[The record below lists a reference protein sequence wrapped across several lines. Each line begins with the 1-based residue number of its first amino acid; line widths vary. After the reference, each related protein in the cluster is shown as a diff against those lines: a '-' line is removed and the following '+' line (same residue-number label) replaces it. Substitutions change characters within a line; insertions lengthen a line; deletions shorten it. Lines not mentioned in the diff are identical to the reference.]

1 MFLAVREIMHSK
13 TKFSMIIVIFVL
25 LAWLVFILSGLGNGL
40 STLAAAVFKNM
51 DADYVVF
58 QEDARSSMSKS
69 VLTDDLMQD
78 VKASPDVKDA
88 AAMGSSLATVVK
100 HASGGKSNKVDV
112 AIIGIDAGS
121 FLEPAVIEGQKL
133 SDQSSTKVIVNSTLR
148 DEGFRIGDTL
158 RLDGSK
164 EKMTISGF
172 VENQS
177 YNHLPAVFTP
187 MSEWRKVAFAAPGS
201 DKGIKNPVNAVMLQ
215 GENIDPAKIDK
226 LLSGTETVTK
236 NKAVQSMPGY
246 KEESGTISMMLA
258 FLFVISG
265 FVLGV
270 FFYVLTLQKTNQFG
284 IMKAIGADNRFLSR
298 AIVSEVFLLTV
309 ISIVTGVL
317 LTYGTAAILPSAIP
331 FKLDPLLVVLYSV
344 ALLIIALLS
353 SLISV
358 RRTTKIDPL
367 QALGRVE

>member
-1 MFLAVREIMHSK
+1 
-13 TKFSMIIVIFVL
+13 
-25 LAWLVFILSGLGNGL
+25 
-40 STLAAAVFKNM
+40 
-51 DADYVVF
+51 
-58 QEDARSSMSKS
+58 
-69 VLTDDLMQD
+69 
-78 VKASPDVKDA
+78 
-88 AAMGSSLATVVK
+88 
-100 HASGGKSNKVDV
+100 
-112 AIIGIDAGS
+112 
-121 FLEPAVIEGQKL
+121 
-133 SDQSSTKVIVNSTLR
+133 
-148 DEGFRIGDTL
+148 
-158 RLDGSK
+158 
-164 EKMTISGF
+164 
-172 VENQS
+172 
-177 YNHLPAVFTP
+177 

-258 FLFVISG
+258 FLLVISG

-317 LTYGTAAILPSAIP
+317 LTYGTGCDFTECHPVQTRSPAGR
-331 FKLDPLLVVLYSV
+331 PLFGRPADHRV
-344 ALLIIALLS
+344 AQF
-353 SLISV
+353 
-358 RRTTKIDPL
+358 IDFRSPDYKN
-367 QALGRVE
+367 